1 VGMCVTLHIFLKE
14 KFQNWFHLFAINFLG
29 YKNWLTTRCGKEKKK
44 KKQFYTCNFHL
55 FLFLFL
61 VKTVK
66 CHFNIDPTLARATNN
81 IYIKKQNFVGNG

>member
-44 KKQFYTCNFHL
+44 K
-55 FLFLFL
+55 
-61 VKTVK
+61 TV
-66 CHFNIDPTLARATNN
+66 L
-81 IYIKKQNFVGNG
+81 YM